1 MRSYMHST
9 IYAVVRL
16 CPSITIRF
24 GDKTAKHV
32 VNILH
37 HQIGGT
43 ENAGL
48 ENAGQ
53 NLQVWKTQDWKTR
66 EHYLYG

>member
-37 HQIGGT
+37 HQIGRT

-48 ENAGQ
+48 EN
-53 NLQVWKTQDWKTR
+53 T